1 MTSFSPEM
9 TYHKETIFAKF
20 YSEILSLVL
29 DLYTLKCKDYI
40 EFKNKCACFY
50 PISPFSILSEGMPKI
65 FVLSKFGRFTF
76 NGSRDINIK
85 LNKRLTF
92 SKLIKPQMPNEIHC
106 TE

>member
-40 EFKNKCACFY
+40 EFKNKCACSY
-50 PISPFSILSEGMPKI
+50 PISPFSTLSECMPKI

-76 NGSRDINIK
+76 NGLRDINIK
-85 LNKRLTF
+85 LNKR
-92 SKLIKPQMPNEIHC
+92 QNVARV
-106 TE
+106 